1 MDIMSSSQDPA
12 LPLTASIAGFQVAD
26 LLVANARAVW
36 LRARKDGRLYVLKVP
51 TVGYARDDTWR
62 RRMAREA
69 DLLQL
74 LEGGPFPALIAAGV
88 YDTTEAAD
96 IPYVVTD
103 LPDGVPLADALAR
116 QTSPDVGF
124 ATRVLRGLLEALA
137 FAHARGVVHRNLKPD
152 KVTILRSKSL
162 RIEDL
167 QLGLGAATPTL
178 TRQGSF
184 VGSLDYTAP
193 EQLSDAH
200 GVDGR
205 ADLYATGLIAYELMT
220 HSHPYAGATNE
231 RDAMFRRK
239 LDTPESAS
247 RRNPEV
253 GEVLANVV
261 SRLVA
266 HDRAA
271 RYPSAEAALAALTY
285 AGG

>member
-1 MDIMSSSQDPA
+1 MSSSQDPA
-12 LPLTASIAGFQVAD
+12 LPLSACIAGFQVAD
-26 LLVANARAVW
+26 LLVSSPRAVW
-36 LRARKDGRLYVLKVP
+36 LRARKDGKLFVLKVP
-51 TVGYARDDTWR
+51 TCGYARDDTWR

-69 DLLQL
+69 DLLQVL
-74 LEGGPFPALIAAGV
+74 AGGPFPTLIAAGV
-88 YDTTEAAD
+88 YDTTDAAD

-103 LPDGVPLADALAR
+103 LPDGTPLPDVRAR
-116 QTSPDVGF
+116 QARPDVAL

-152 KVTILRSKSL
+152 KVTLMRSGAV

-167 QLGLGAATPTL
+167 QLGLGAATPAL

-184 VGSLDYTAP
+184 VGSLDYSAP

-200 GVDGR
+200 NVDGR
-205 ADLYATGLIAYELMT
+205 ADLYAAGLIAYELMT
-220 HSHPYAGATNE
+220 HSHPYAGAANE

-239 LDTPESAS
+239 LDNPEAAS

-253 GEVLANVV
+253 AESLA
-261 SRLVA
+261 SFLSKLVA
-266 HDRAA
+266 HDRDA
-271 RYPSAEAALAALTY
+271 RPATADAALNALKF